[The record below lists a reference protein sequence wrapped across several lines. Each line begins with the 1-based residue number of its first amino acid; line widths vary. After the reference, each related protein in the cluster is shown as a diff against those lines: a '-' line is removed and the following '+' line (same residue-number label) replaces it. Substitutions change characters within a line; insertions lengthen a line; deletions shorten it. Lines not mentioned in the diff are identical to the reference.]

1 MTEVGQPEVN
11 LHEEVQVLL
20 VVEQVVAVSPSQMKV
35 QVVAW
40 KGSGTGSGFGMGLVL
55 LGRKQV
61 ACQFFDQA

>member
-20 VVEQVVAVSPSQMKV
+20 VVE